1 MDNSAKINNTQTGQI
16 QPESPA
22 KASDESQ
29 TTSASFHQYRVQ
41 QYTQLTPSP
50 LSSGRRYSITGT
62 STISQGYPAKDLHD
76 RVVTTQAGST
86 KRHLS
91 DSGVDHRSLFLTP
104 NLFLSNDGPQPELRH
119 SVSSP
124 EPARKSLA
132 NLSQMIKTSLSL
144 STNLLQTK
152 ASDNL
157 LLGLDKVDQYEN
169 QGIPRDYLMQTQ
181 KVADELNVL
190 VGIRPVE
197 RICRTLIE
205 EGVESKGLNIKGKSA
220 NWGPMAGLI
229 PVDQKFSKLASIPD
243 ATLRQSRIEEANQSN
258 TKAMTSGAAVPTHL
272 SLSPARWQEL
282 VETKLL
288 TDLTEIAS
296 STTASPD
303 TSTVV
308 RFNAAPKGQPAQVFE
323 GHQQADGQWLIY
335 AGTGA
340 EREALQVIPKTADFD
355 LLFAFSSFENIE
367 LATKD
372 KMHGFDAKLGIYSDR
387 DRQLIDRLNES
398 YGRAPGKE
406 MVHHGTDI
414 KNPASDMTA
423 NLPATIF
430 IPAAM
435 QPMGIYTQSPVLIKS
450 YDELVRLFRTMRDRG
465 IHVESNNL
473 WSDMKDV
480 VKEPFHAKKL
490 FFERRSSL
498 P

>member
-1 MDNSAKINNTQTGQI
+1 MDNSSKINSPLTGQL
-16 QPESPA
+16 QPEPSVQAEAKPQTKPA
-22 KASDESQ
+22 A
-29 TTSASFHQYRVQ
+29 FHRHSV
-41 QYTQLTPSP
+41 QLTQPGPSP
-50 LSSGRRYSITGT
+50 LLSGRRYSISGIT
-62 STISQGYPAKDLHD
+62 TISQGCPTTDIHD
-76 RVVTTQAGST
+76 RVITTQAGSS
-86 KRHLS
+86 KCYLS
-91 DSGVDHRSLFLTP
+91 DSGVDHGSLFEKPNFFLT
-104 NLFLSNDGPQPELRH
+104 NDGSQSELRPLPPSPT
-119 SVSSP
+119 SV
-124 EPARKSLA
+124 RKSFA
-132 NLSQMIKTSLSL
+132 SLSQTIKNTLSL
-144 STNLLQTK
+144 STNLLQQK
-152 ASDNL
+152 VGDNL
-157 LLGLDKVDQYEN
+157 LIGLDKVDQYEN
-169 QGIPRDYLMQTQ
+169 QGIPRDYLVQTQ
-181 KVADELNVL
+181 KVANELNVL

-205 EGVESKGLNIKGKSA
+205 EGVESKGLDIKGKSA

-229 PVDQKFSKLASIPD
+229 PVDQKFSKLASVKDP
-243 ATLRQSRIEEANQSN
+243 ATRERRIAEANQKNSQ
-258 TKAMTSGAAVPTHL
+258 AQASGAATPTHL
-272 SLSPARWQEL
+272 TLSPTRWQEL
-282 VETKLL
+282 VDTKFL
-288 TDLTEIAS
+288 TDLTELPPSA
-296 STTASPD
+296 TQPPQTQ
-303 TSTVV
+303 TVV
-308 RFNAAPKGQPAQVFE
+308 RFNAAPKDQPAQVFE

-335 AGTGA
+335 AGTGP

-355 LLFAFSSFENIE
+355 LLFAFSSFENVE

-430 IPAAM
+430 IPASM
-435 QPMGIYTQSPVLIKS
+435 QPMGIYTESPVLIKS

-465 IHVESNNL
+465 VHVESNTL
-473 WSDMKDV
+473 WENMKDV